1 MTEAIPFYMSDLS
14 RILLAYSEEYA
25 DIAEIEF
32 PGMTVQAYMRGRL
45 LNDLDDAMNVVVDYI
60 YTNGGL

>member
-1 MTEAIPFYMSDLS
+1 MTEVLPFYMSDLA
-14 RILLAYSEEYA
+14 RVLLKYSEEYA
-25 DIAEIEF
+25 AMAEVEF